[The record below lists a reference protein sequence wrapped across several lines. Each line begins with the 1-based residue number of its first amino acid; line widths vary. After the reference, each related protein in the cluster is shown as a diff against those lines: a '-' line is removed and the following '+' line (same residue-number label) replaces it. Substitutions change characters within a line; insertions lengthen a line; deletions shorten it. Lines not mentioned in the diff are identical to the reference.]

1 MAQISTT
8 TSPVDS
14 ITPIEPHTKPKFTLP
29 AHLIVKPQ
37 VDGSGAKP
45 QRDAAQSKPVD
56 DGEQL
61 TEALWRTRH
70 HVHFLGER
78 DAHSGRF
85 NNVAVRSDLQVVQMA
100 TRLAGERSDIYLAVS
115 EYQTN
120 AGRTQSNAVGAF
132 AFWAD
137 IDCGEEKAAQGKG
150 YATIDLASAAVD
162 TFCVQTG
169 LPKPNFIINSG
180 AGLHVYWVMV
190 DFVPKEQWQQFARK
204 LKAVAAKVGFLA
216 DPSRTADIASVMRI
230 PGTLN
235 RKYDPPKPVT
245 LLDFSKDFIA
255 NLVMFDALDRAYEK
269 YSQGVLVT
277 PRLLG
282 LPRNSAMPRVAQ
294 TGLKDVGRK
303 MAAMEILLTK
313 IDANCGYQDWC
324 NVLMAIHHESG
335 GSALGL
341 DLADRWSSTGSDYP
355 GRGVIETKW
364 RSFDGGSTTPI
375 TMGTIKKM
383 VSDTGHDWMEVLAAA
398 EPDFDP
404 PCVEVEMVHPQVSTS
419 PKPVQANQ
427 SIQPVQSAQPI
438 RPVQPVNP
446 LAKFSLQGHVT
457 ELEKLMVEQRPLL
470 GDIVLNGQ
478 ATTIFAKANTGK
490 TLIILSLIIA
500 AIKEGRI
507 DPSKLTYIN
516 MDDNSSG
523 LVEKVR
529 LADEY
534 GFHMVA
540 DGHQGFE
547 AKEFRAAMEKMIETD
562 SVNGTIVVL
571 DTLKKFVNTMDKGK
585 SSSFAR
591 VVRQFV
597 LKGGTVIALAHAN
610 KNPGPDG
617 KVVYSGTTD
626 IVDDF
631 DCAYTLAELPAQ
643 PDVTEKVVEFV
654 NIKRRGN
661 VALSAAYAYAL
672 ERGISYSELLITVR
686 QVDLEQLEPLK
697 KAAALVADGVVIKAI
712 EASIKSGINT
722 KMKLAEAVAKA
733 ASISQRNALQ
743 MIEKYTGTDP
753 EKHRWFFE
761 VRERG
766 AKVYVLLGDPIK
778 PPDDPAV
785 PGT

>member
-1 MAQISTT
+1 MDQLIKS
-8 TSPVDS
+8 SLLVDS
-14 ITPIEPHTKPKFTLP
+14 ITPIESNTKPKFTLP
-29 AHLIVKPQ
+29 AHLIVKPK
-37 VDGSGAKP
+37 VDGSGAKQ

-85 NNVAVRSDLQVVQMA
+85 NNVPVRNDLPVVQLA
-100 TRLAGERSDIYLAVS
+100 TRLAGERSDIYLAVA
-115 EYQTN
+115 EYQTD

-150 YATIDLASAAVD
+150 YATIDLALAAVD
-162 TFCVQTG
+162 TFCGQTG

-190 DFVPKEQWQQFARK
+190 DFVAKDRWQPPARK
-204 LKAVAAKVGFLA
+204 LKALAEKMGFLA
-216 DPSRTADIASVMRI
+216 DPTRTADIASVMRL

-235 RKYDPPKPVT
+235 RKYDPPLPVT
-245 LLDFSKDFIA
+245 LRQYSSDFLA
-255 NLVMFDALDRAYEK
+255 NSLVLEAIEHAYEK
-269 YSQGVLVT
+269 HCEGAMVNPSS
-277 PRLLG
+277 LG
-282 LPRNSAMPRVAQ
+282 PARNPATARAAPTGPKEAARNVA
-294 TGLKDVGRK
+294 K
-303 MAAMEILLTK
+303 MEILLTA
-313 IDANCGYQDWC
+313 IDANCGYDDWR

-335 GSALGL
+335 GSAQGL

-355 GRGVIETKW
+355 GRPEIEMKW
-364 RSFDGGSTTPI
+364 RSFEHGSATPI
-375 TMGTIKKM
+375 TMGTLNKM
-383 VSDTGHDWMEVLAAA
+383 VSDSGVDWMELLAAA
-398 EPDFDP
+398 EPDFDSCDTETIYP
-404 PCVEVEMVHPQVSTS
+404 NVSAS
-419 PKPVQANQ
+419 PRGVPHAQ
-427 SIQPVQSAQPI
+427 SIQ
-438 RPVQPVNP
+438 PVQPVNP

-478 ATTIFAKANTGK
+478 ATVAFAKANTGK

-507 DPSKLTYIN
+507 DPSKLIYIN

-540 DGHQGFE
+540 DGHKGFE
-547 AKEFRAAMEKMIETD
+547 AKEFRAAMEDMIENN

-585 SSSFAR
+585 SSNFAK

-631 DCAYTLAELPAQ
+631 DCAYTLSALPSQ
-643 PDVTEKVVEFV
+643 PDATEKVVEFE

-661 VALSAAYAYAL
+661 VTSTAAYAYSL
-672 ERGISYSELLITVR
+672 ERNLSYEELLLTVR
-686 QVDLEQLEPLK
+686 EVDPAQLGPIRL
-697 KAAALVADGVVIKAI
+697 AASLVDDAVVIAAI
-712 EASIKSGINT
+712 EACIKDGTNT
-722 KMKLAEAVAKA
+722 KMKLAEA
-733 ASISQRNALQ
+733 ASKIADVSQRDALKV
-743 MIEKYTGTDP
+743 IEKFTGSDP
-753 EKHRWFFE
+753 ATHRWVFE

-766 AKVYVLLGDPIK
+766 AKVYRLLERPTTPSGS
-778 PPDDPAV
+778 PPVATP
-785 PGT
+785 

>member
-150 YATIDLASAAVD
+150 YATIDLALAAVD

-255 NLVMFDALDRAYEK
+255 NSVMFDALNHASEK
-269 YSQGVLVT
+269 YCEGVLAT
-277 PRLLG
+277 PRSPDQ
-282 LPRNSAMPRVAQ
+282 PRSPAMPGVAQ

-303 MAAMEILLTK
+303 VAAMEILLTK

-335 GSALGL
+335 GSAQGL

-355 GRGVIETKW
+355 GRSEIEMKW
-364 RSFDGGSTTPI
+364 RSFEHGSATPI
-375 TMGTIKKM
+375 TMGTLKKM
-383 VSDTGHDWMEVLAAA
+383 VSDSGVDWKELLAAA

-404 PCVEVEMVHPQVSTS
+404 CETETVYPNVSAS
-419 PKPVQANQ
+419 PRAV
-427 SIQPVQSAQPI
+427 QPVQSIQ
-438 RPVQPVNP
+438 PVQPVNP

-457 ELEKLMVEQRPLL
+457 ELEKMMVEQRPLL

-547 AKEFRAAMEKMIETD
+547 AKEFRAAMEKMIEAN

-585 SSSFAR
+585 SSNFAK

-617 KVVYSGTTD
+617 KIVYSGTTD